1 MTTIKDITNKHDVK
15 TFVNAF
21 YDEVRNDNV
30 IGPIFNDKIPNERWP
45 MHLERMYSFWNTV
58 LFGEADYRGNPF
70 SKHSQLPIAD
80 EHFDRWLVLLEST
93 LDKNFKGAKTE
104 EVKER
109 ANKMSLMFRSKLAY
123 IKSNNYK
130 SIM

>member
-1 MTTIKDITNKHDVK
+1 MAILRDITSKDDVV

-21 YDEVRNDNV
+21 YDDVRTDEV
-30 IGPIFNDKIPNERWP
+30 IGPVFNDKIPNDRWP

-58 LFGEADYRGNPF
+58 LFGAADYRGNPF
-70 SKHSQLPIAD
+70 SKHSQLPIDD
-80 EHFDRWLVLLEST
+80 EHFDRWLIVLKRT
-93 LDKNFKGAKTE
+93 LDKKFSGPKAD

-109 ANKMSLMFRSKLAY
+109 AYKMSLMFRSKLAY
-123 IKSNNYK
+123 IRSNNYK